1 MPNKTLG
8 CPTAVRYGS
17 YTYPLTPLTPSSSKS
32 ATNDCPYVV
41 SIVNERPPVE
51 TAVSAI
57 EPSIHVICGRM
68 ALKLRLSRKTEP
80 LVDVA
85 TTSIGIRIRNAVAF
99 GSGRKRSAASPQFV
113 SNGFE
118 EEVLVESIFPL

>member
-1 MPNKTLG
+1 
-8 CPTAVRYGS
+8 
-17 YTYPLTPLTPSSSKS
+17 
-32 ATNDCPYVV
+32 
-41 SIVNERPPVE
+41 
-51 TAVSAI
+51 
-57 EPSIHVICGRM
+57 M

-99 GSGRKRSAASPQFV
+99 GSGRKRSAASPQFD

-118 EEVLVESIFPL
+118 EEVLVESIFAVDFLLMRC